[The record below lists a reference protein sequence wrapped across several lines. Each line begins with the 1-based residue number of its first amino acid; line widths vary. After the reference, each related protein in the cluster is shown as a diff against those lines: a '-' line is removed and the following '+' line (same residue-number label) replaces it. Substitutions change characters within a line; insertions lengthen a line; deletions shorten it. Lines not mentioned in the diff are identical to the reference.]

1 MSMDRRIGVIR
12 LEKRQTEDTKDLKLW
27 RVMIIYDI
35 SQKKIAEQCHDRKQS
50 YTFPWN
56 QVRISRNNRF
66 RKPLLLCETIFS
78 SFRVLCSWQVVRIS
92 TQWMG
97 SWSRPS
103 GNCWINFVRLSFL
116 SPAATIFF
124 SWPFP
129 AISEICSFRWHESTL
144 KHRPGPH
151 GSSGGRRSFSH
162 RKWRNPFV
170 IFEADIWNR
179 ETEQQTDCQGLL
191 KLSVKKNI
199 VALGDF
205 ISDPSPCLYHSLSR
219 VVEVF

>member
-1 MSMDRRIGVIR
+1 MIESNRIHFREIKFVFR
-12 LEKRQTEDTKDLKLW
+12 ETTDSESHYCYAKR
-27 RVMIIYDI
+27 
-35 SQKKIAEQCHDRKQS
+35 
-50 YTFPWN
+50 
-56 QVRISRNNRF
+56 
-66 RKPLLLCETIFS
+66 
-78 SFRVLCSWQVVRIS
+78 
-92 TQWMG
+92 
-97 SWSRPS
+97 
-103 GNCWINFVRLSFL
+103 SFL
-116 SPAATIFF
+116 HFVCFVLDRLYGSVLSEWVPDLDQAVTAGSILFACHFLVQRRPFFF